1 MVRFTSLNLGFLSF
15 VIKEKLFLAESLVA
29 TLVGIC
35 FGPVGA
41 KAIDPIGGNMQATN
55 LAFSDIIIC
64 IQIMAAAIS
73 LPKKFWLRRWKSM
86 TILLGPVVL
95 YKWLMGALIF
105 YGVLGRPFV
114 ESLILSGCTAPT
126 DPVLVNSIT
135 SGRFADM
142 HIPLSIRQLLSAES
156 AANDGI
162 VLPIWSISVYLYKYN
177 IGAAFSKWG
186 YKVLAYE
193 MILSVIFGV
202 LMGLGTRW
210 ALYYSDR
217 EGWIDKKNFFSFE
230 IALTL
235 FVVGVSQILHLST
248 FISIFVTG
256 LVFSWDGW
264 FAAETEEAHVQEVI
278 DNLLNLTYFVYFGIC
293 FFLILGA
300 SLPWADFNSDTL
312 PLWRLILTGICLLL
326 LRRLPIILALYK
338 YTPPLYTLQDAALV
352 GWFGPIGIGALWYMS
367 AAALFLPEN
376 TTIVPIIM
384 FVVFINVIAFGIT
397 VPFVHMTILTISSI
411 SRSRSVEVPRWP
423 ENTPI
428 SANMISGPSV
438 VPLNRITS
446 NLSYSGSRLVSP
458 AQFPSTSSFAANSTT
473 ELAVS
478 NPSDNTFAD
487 NKANNADQETN
498 GKEENGLTPK
508 SSVVFNLENRD

>member
-1 MVRFTSLNLGFLSF
+1 
-15 VIKEKLFLAESLVA
+15 
-29 TLVGIC
+29 
-35 FGPVGA
+35 
-41 KAIDPIGGNMQATN
+41 
-55 LAFSDIIIC
+55 
-64 IQIMAAAIS
+64 
-73 LPKKFWLRRWKSM
+73 
-86 TILLGPVVL
+86 
-95 YKWLMGALIF
+95 
-105 YGVLGRPFV
+105 
-114 ESLILSGCTAPT
+114 
-126 DPVLVNSIT
+126 
-135 SGRFADM
+135 
-142 HIPLSIRQLLSAES
+142 
-156 AANDGI
+156 
-162 VLPIWSISVYLYKYN
+162 
-177 IGAAFSKWG
+177 
-186 YKVLAYE
+186 
-193 MILSVIFGV
+193 
-202 LMGLGTRW
+202 
-210 ALYYSDR
+210 
-217 EGWIDKKNFFSFE
+217 
-230 IALTL
+230 
-235 FVVGVSQILHLST
+235 
-248 FISIFVTG
+248 
-256 LVFSWDGW
+256 
-264 FAAETEEAHVQEVI
+264 
-278 DNLLNLTYFVYFGIC
+278 
-293 FFLILGA
+293 
-300 SLPWADFNSDTL
+300 
-312 PLWRLILTGICLLL
+312 
-326 LRRLPIILALYK
+326 
-338 YTPPLYTLQDAALV
+338 
-352 GWFGPIGIGALWYMS
+352 MS